1 MPATENSE
9 NAQTWKVGALAQ
21 LTGVTV
27 RALHHYDHLGLLTP
41 SRHTEAGHRLYTSDD
56 VARLYRISSLR
67 RLGFSLEHIAQVLD
81 DPQWQLA
88 QLVQRHLAD
97 ISRRVD
103 LALALQSRLDAMS
116 TVLARNDNPSTDEL
130 FATIEK
136 MTMLDATVHSTTAL
150 LVYDDLPAAHEYLV
164 RVFGLT
170 PGPLHRDGEGRAD
183 HAEVR
188 AGNQVIWLHPS
199 SDGYQ
204 SPRTLGATTGMTVV
218 AVDDA
223 DAHHARSSTAG
234 ADIVEAPVDQ
244 GYGVR
249 EYGARDPEGH
259 LWFFHSPLG

>member
-1 MPATENSE
+1 MATTENSE
-9 NAQTWKVGALAQ
+9 TAQTWKVGALAQ

-27 RALHHYDHLGLLTP
+27 RALHHYDRLGLLTP
-41 SRHTEAGHRLYTSDD
+41 SRRTAAGHRLYTPDD

-67 RLGFSLEHIAQVLD
+67 RLGFPLEHIARVLD

-103 LALALQSRLDAMS
+103 LALALRSRLDAMS

-130 FATIEK
+130 FAALEE

-170 PGPLHRDGEGRAD
+170 AGPLHRDGDGRAV

-199 SDGYQ
+199 AEGYQ

-223 DAHHARSSTAG
+223 DAHHTRSSAAG
-234 ADIVEAPVDQ
+234 ADIIEAPVDQ

-249 EYGARDPEGH
+249 EYGARDPEGQ
-259 LWFFHSPLG
+259 LWFFQSRLG

>member
-1 MPATENSE
+1 MDNLLRPREIQPRFLIVRELDPDAGSGSSVLTMPATENSE

-27 RALHHYDHLGLLTP
+27 PPCTTTTTWVCSPPLGAPKPGTG
-41 SRHTEAGHRLYTSDD
+41 STSDD

-97 ISRRVD
+97 ISRRVE

-150 LVYDDLPAAHEYLV
+150 LV
-164 RVFGLT
+164 
-170 PGPLHRDGEGRAD
+170 
-183 HAEVR
+183 
-188 AGNQVIWLHPS
+188 
-199 SDGYQ
+199 
-204 SPRTLGATTGMTVV
+204 
-218 AVDDA
+218 
-223 DAHHARSSTAG
+223 
-234 ADIVEAPVDQ
+234 
-244 GYGVR
+244 
-249 EYGARDPEGH
+249 
-259 LWFFHSPLG
+259 